1 MRLNQPTRSN
11 LPIHSKVG
19 RAIGVLILINLN
31 LFNYL
36 RNKFGVIKRIKRII
50 DLFNLLRDKLEVVNE
65 PTTV

>member
-36 RNKFGVIKRIKRII
+36 RNKFGVIKRII